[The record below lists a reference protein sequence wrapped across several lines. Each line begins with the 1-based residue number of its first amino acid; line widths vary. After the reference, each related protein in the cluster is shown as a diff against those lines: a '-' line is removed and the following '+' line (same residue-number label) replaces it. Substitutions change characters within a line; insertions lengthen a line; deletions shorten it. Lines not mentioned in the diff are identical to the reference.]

1 LRGDR
6 DCPSIRSLQRAI
18 NLPEGRVPA
27 QAVRGRLSLEEIAMD
42 ALQALLT
49 IEEVRAV
56 KARYCR
62 CLDTKDWEGFA
73 ALFTDDA
80 VMDVR
85 EDTGSPPITG
95 IAAIVAQVRFAVDDA
110 ATSHQVH
117 TPEITL
123 DGPDG
128 ACGVWAMQDR
138 VVWQAG
144 KSPVPGVASI
154 TGYGQYH
161 ESYRREDGVW
171 KIAALRL
178 SRFHVDMHP
187 G

>member
-1 LRGDR
+1 
-6 DCPSIRSLQRAI
+6 
-18 NLPEGRVPA
+18 
-27 QAVRGRLSLEEIAMD
+27 MD
-42 ALQALLT
+42 ALQKLFA
-49 IEEVRAV
+49 IEDVRTV

-62 CLDTKDWEGFA
+62 CLDTKDWDGFA
-73 ALFTDDA
+73 ALFTADA
-80 VMDVR
+80 VMDVH
-85 EDTGSPPITG
+85 EDTGNPPVTG
-95 IAAIVAQVRFAVDDA
+95 IPAIVAQVRFAVDHA

-117 TPEITL
+117 SPEITM
-123 DGPDG
+123 DG
-128 ACGVWAMQDR
+128 AETAQGIWAMQDR

-144 KSPVPGVASI
+144 HSPIPGVASI

-161 ESYRREDGVW
+161 ESYRREGGVW

>member
-1 LRGDR
+1 
-6 DCPSIRSLQRAI
+6 
-18 NLPEGRVPA
+18 
-27 QAVRGRLSLEEIAMD
+27 MD
-42 ALQALLT
+42 ALQTLLA
-49 IEEVRAV
+49 IEEIRAV

-73 ALFTDDA
+73 ALFSGEA

-85 EDTGSPPITG
+85 EDTGNPPITG
-95 IAAIVAQVRFAVDDA
+95 ITAIVAQVRFAVDHA
-110 ATSHQVH
+110 ASSHQVH

-123 DGPDG
+123 DSADS
-128 ACGVWAMQDR
+128 AQGVWAMQDR
-138 VVWQAG
+138 VVWQPG
-144 KSPVPGVASI
+144 KSPIPGIASI

-161 ESYRREDGVW
+161 ESYRREGGVW

-187 G
+187 D

>member
-6 DCPSIRSLQRAI
+6 DCRRNPGPARTI
-18 NLPEGRVPA
+18 NLSEGRVPLD
-27 QAVRGRLSLEEIAMD
+27 VLCVKLMIEESIMD
-42 ALQALLT
+42 ALNQLLA
-49 IEEVRAV
+49 IEAIRAV

-62 CLDTKDWEGFA
+62 LLDSKDWTGFA
-73 ALFTDDA
+73 ALFTEDA
-80 VMDVR
+80 VMDVSQ
-85 EDTGSPPITG
+85 DTGNPPISG
-95 IAAIVAQVRFAVDDA
+95 IEAIVAQVRFAVDHA

-123 DGPDG
+123 EGPDCAQG
-128 ACGVWAMQDR
+128 LWAMQDR

-161 ESYRREDGVW
+161 ETYRREHGIW